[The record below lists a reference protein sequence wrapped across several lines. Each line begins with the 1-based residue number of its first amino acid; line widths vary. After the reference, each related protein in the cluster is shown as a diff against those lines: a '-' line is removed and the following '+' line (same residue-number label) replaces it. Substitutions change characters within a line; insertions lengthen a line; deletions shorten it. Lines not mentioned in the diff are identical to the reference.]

1 MSHVRAHL
9 RMMTNEEV
17 GEFVATLNRDGTT
30 DKYILEDFTG
40 EYRVSARSLIGAI
53 YMAVDHNNDT
63 YLVNETNDGV
73 FPNSIDKF
81 RALAAVD

>member
-1 MSHVRAHL
+1 MNHIRAHL

-17 GEFVATLNRDGTT
+17 SDFVSTLNQDGTT

-40 EYRVSARSLIGAI
+40 NHRVSARSLIGAI
-53 YMAVDHNNDT
+53 YMTVDHNNDI
-63 YLVNETNDGV
+63 YLVNESNDGY
-73 FPNSIDKF
+73 FPSSIDKF